1 MTKTTTQRRMNFTMA
16 AIAELPLPVDKPS
29 IAYYDEQERKLMVL
43 VQKGGTKSFYVSKK
57 VKGRM
62 RSIHVGT
69 YPETTVFL
77 ARNNAKSAL
86 AAIARG
92 EDPQESKR
100 KYRKETTLGK
110 FFDQYCCDTNKK
122 SLADDKDTY
131 RRYFSDWSNKK
142 LSEISRSD
150 IKQKHNFITKNNG
163 PYSANRA
170 HSLIRSLFNVA
181 IDQEIFT
188 SVNPAYNL
196 ARNHEI
202 SRTRHLEAHE
212 LRYFLNAIEA
222 DKDAVASKYFLLL
235 LLTGIR
241 RSEALSLKWQYVD
254 FQKKEL
260 KLPTTK
266 NGQPHNAVLSDA
278 AIQVIKSI
286 ERESTIWLFPGSGKK
301 GHFGDPSK
309 AWKRILQRARLLQLV
324 GALKKPLAW
333 DSAKINSLNV
343 TSSISIYEII
353 QNLNDL
359 AHKHKIDISRTGFTD
374 LRIHDLRRTL
384 GSWQAMNGSSLSII
398 GKSLGHKSLAAT
410 AVYAHLSNNSVH
422 ESVNKTN
429 ATMLGMPAPED
440 MLPS

>member
-62 RSIHVGT
+62 CSIHVGT

-77 ARNNAKSAL
+77 ARNNAKSVL

-150 IKQKHNFITKNNG
+150 IKQKHSFITKNNG

-196 ARNHEI
+196 QRNPEI

-212 LRYFLNAIEA
+212 LRYFINAIEA

-254 FQKKEL
+254 LQKKEL

-266 NGQPHNAVLSDA
+266 MVSHITLCC
-278 AIQVIKSI
+278 
-286 ERESTIWLFPGSGKK
+286 
-301 GHFGDPSK
+301 
-309 AWKRILQRARLLQLV
+309 
-324 GALKKPLAW
+324 
-333 DSAKINSLNV
+333 
-343 TSSISIYEII
+343 
-353 QNLNDL
+353 
-359 AHKHKIDISRTGFTD
+359 
-374 LRIHDLRRTL
+374 RTL
-384 GSWQAMNGSSLSII
+384 LF
-398 GKSLGHKSLAAT
+398 KS
-410 AVYAHLSNNSVH
+410 
-422 ESVNKTN
+422 
-429 ATMLGMPAPED
+429 
-440 MLPS
+440 